1 MINSNNNT
9 PAPFLKPLG
18 GYRRL
23 RVYKVTEIV
32 CDLTYHFA
40 HTYLEK
46 GDRTMDQMVQA
57 ARSGKQNIAE
67 GSEAATTSRETEIK
81 LTNVAK
87 ASLEEL
93 MVDYEDYLRQHGL
106 DQWKP
111 GHPRYEPMREYARSE
126 KIDAEYTTL
135 MQKMNAEEL
144 ANLCITLINQAT
156 YMLRKL
162 IEKQQQQFLE
172 EGGVREQMTKAR
184 VAYRNQNKG

>member
-1 MINSNNNT
+1 MPNNE
-9 PAPFLKPLG
+9 PKPFLKPLG
-18 GYRRL
+18 GYRKL

-32 CDLTYHFA
+32 CDITYHFA
-40 HTYLEK
+40 
-46 GDRTMDQMVQA
+46 DQMVQA

-93 MVDYEDYLRQHGL
+93 LVDYEDYLRQHNL
-106 DQWKP
+106 TQWKS

-126 KIDAEYTTL
+126 KIYAEYPTL
-135 MQKMNAEEL
+135 LQKLNDEEL

-156 YMLRKL
+156 YMLRRL
-162 IEKQQQQFLE
+162 IEKQQQQFLQ
-172 EGGVREQMTKAR
+172 EGGVREQMTRAR
-184 VAYRNQNKG
+184 LNYRNGKTN